1 MIQEN
6 HKIIVVVIVCVYR
19 PFALGNLQMNSYD
32 IENSEELLP
41 LMFKLDYE
49 FQNCR

>member
-1 MIQEN
+1 MQES
-6 HKIIVVVIVCVYR
+6 HKIITMVTECVYS
-19 PFALGNLQMNSYD
+19 PFAPGNLQMNSYD
-32 IENSEELLP
+32 IESSEELLP